1 MSSTP
6 RITYHVTNWR
16 GKITPP
22 ISAFCKAHSLQKS
35 YNHPCPVTHETSRAG
50 RAFHVLSP
58 TLMKKTIYTLAA
70 LLLAAVALT
79 SCSKDDT
86 PQETRTPSSSSGAAT
101 LQVTMQGD
109 TTASRD
115 VNVKFDIPSD
125 DSPAL

>member
-1 MSSTP
+1 MSTP

-22 ISAFCKAHSLQKS
+22 ISAFCKAHSHTKS
-35 YNHPCPVTHETSRAG
+35 HNHQSPAVRETSRAG
-50 RAFHVLSP
+50 RAIHVYTPMTHRTS
-58 TLMKKTIYTLAA
+58 TLAA
-70 LLLAAVALT
+70 LLLAAVALA

-86 PQETRTPSSSSGAAT
+86 PQDTRNPLSSSSSEEAAT

>member
-22 ISAFCKAHSLQKS
+22 ISAFCKAPSPQNSH
-35 YNHPCPVTHETSRAG
+35 NHQRPATHETPLAG
-50 RAFHVLSP
+50 RAIHA
-58 TLMKKTIYTLAA
+58 YTPMTHRTSILAA
-70 LLLAAVALT
+70 LLLAAVALA

-86 PQETRTPSSSSGAAT
+86 PQDTRTPRTSEEAAT